1 MPTHT
6 MPADLKARKL
16 KELAADAKQ
25 IEASFSDSQ
34 VRLESLETDFI
45 QIRKEVEGAASFMVS
60 VEQDGEEDLRV
71 EAGLFYDSARETLA
85 PSGLKSNGYKKQKLA
100 QLVRRQAEILNR
112 LADDLDNLE
121 SELEG

>member
-1 MPTHT
+1 

-85 PSGLKSNGYKKQKLA
+85 PTSLRNGYKQAKLA
-100 QLVRRQAEILNR
+100 QLVRQQAEILNR